1 MITAISNQP
10 TVLIVD
16 DERINRTALAELLKD
31 ECRVVLAKDGASAL
45 QRVAEEPIS
54 LILLDASMPD
64 MDGYEVLRHLKS
76 NEKTAKIGVIFV
88 TGQIEEAP
96 EERGLLLGAV
106 DYIAKPVRPLL
117 VKARVRNQLELARQ
131 REELE
136 RLSLQDALTGI
147 GNRRAFNHAFLR
159 ACGNTVRTGMP
170 LGLAMIDVDY
180 IKRFNDLYGHGAGD
194 DVLCQVANTLSK
206 AAQRPYDMA
215 ARYGGEEFVLML
227 PSGTALQMVLNRLC
241 ASVRALGI
249 PHEKSAVHHQ
259 LTISCGGVVAGVESA
274 KRPEWLLQRCD
285 EILYQAKHAGR
296 NRAIVYDLN

>member
-1 MITAISNQP
+1 MVVADLP

-45 QRVAEEPIS
+45 QRVAEEKIS

-64 MDGYEVLRHLKS
+64 MDGYEVLRRLKS
-76 NEKTAKIGVIFV
+76 SEKTANIGVIFV
-88 TGQIEEAP
+88 TGQIEEAH

-117 VKARVRNQLELARQ
+117 VKARVRNHLELARQ

-136 RLSLQDALTGI
+136 RLSMQDALTGI
-147 GNRRAFNHAFLR
+147 SNRRAFNQAFVR
-159 ACGNTVRTGMP
+159 ACGHTVRTGMP

-180 IKRFNDLYGHGAGD
+180 FKSFNDFYGHGAGD
-194 DVLCQVANTLSK
+194 DVLRRVAQTLVK
-206 AAQRPYDMA
+206 AAQRPYDMI

-227 PSGTALQMVLNRLC
+227 PSGIALQTVLGRLC
-241 ASVRALGI
+241 EAVHALGI
-249 PHEKSAVHHQ
+249 PHEKSEVSAM
-259 LTISCGGVVAGVESA
+259 LTISCGGVVAGYDSA
-274 KRPEWLLQRCD
+274 KRPEWLLERCD
-285 EILYQAKHAGR
+285 EILYQAKNAGR
-296 NRAIVYDLN
+296 NRAIVQDLN

>member
-1 MITAISNQP
+1 MSTVNLP

-16 DERINRTALAELLKD
+16 DERLNRTALAELLKD

-45 QRVAEEPIS
+45 QRVAEEKIS

-64 MDGYEVLRHLKS
+64 MDGYEVLRRLKS
-76 NEKTAKIGVIFV
+76 SEKTANIGVIFV
-88 TGQIEEAP
+88 TGQIEEAH

-117 VKARVRNQLELARQ
+117 VKARVRNHLELARQ

-136 RLSLQDALTGI
+136 RLSMQDALTGI
-147 GNRRAFNHAFLR
+147 SNRRAFNQAFVR

-180 IKRFNDLYGHGAGD
+180 FKRFNDHYGHGAGD
-194 DVLCQVANTLSK
+194 DVLRRVAQTLVK
-206 AAQRPYDMA
+206 AAQRPYDMI

-227 PSGTALQMVLNRLC
+227 PSGIALQTVLDRLC
-241 ASVRALGI
+241 EAVQALGI
-249 PHEKSAVHHQ
+249 PHEQSEVSAL
-259 LTISCGGVVAGVESA
+259 LTISCGGVVAGYDSA
-274 KRPEWLLQRCD
+274 KRPEWLLRRCD
-285 EILYQAKHAGR
+285 EILYQAKNAGR
-296 NRAIVYDLN
+296 NRAIVHDLN

>member
-88 TGQIEEAP
+88 TGQIEEAQ

-159 ACGNTVRTGMP
+159 ACGNTVRTGKP

-180 IKRFNDLYGHGAGD
+180 FKRFNDFYGHGAGD
-194 DVLCQVANTLSK
+194 DVHRRVRRIDRAGAGGLEPARGAAGRQDRTEPAGVIARPQFVRPGVALHRRECCGVAHLGRGDS
-206 AAQRPYDMA
+206 ARGDVRSRAA
-215 ARYGGEEFVLML
+215 ARRVDH
-227 PSGTALQMVLNRLC
+227 PRT
-241 ASVRALGI
+241 
-249 PHEKSAVHHQ
+249 
-259 LTISCGGVVAGVESA
+259 
-274 KRPEWLLQRCD
+274 
-285 EILYQAKHAGR
+285 
-296 NRAIVYDLN
+296 

>member
-1 MITAISNQP
+1 MSPVNLP

-31 ECRVVLAKDGASAL
+31 ECRVVLAKDGVSAL
-45 QRVAEEPIS
+45 QRVAEEPVS

-64 MDGYEVLRHLKS
+64 MDGYEVLRRLKS
-76 NEKTAKIGVIFV
+76 NEKTANIGVIFV
-88 TGQIEEAP
+88 TGQIEEAH

-117 VKARVRNQLELARQ
+117 VKARVRNHLELARQ

-147 GNRRAFNHAFLR
+147 SNRRAFNQAFTR
-159 ACGNTVRTGMP
+159 ACGNTVRNGTP

-180 IKRFNDLYGHGAGD
+180 FKRFNDLYGHGAGD
-194 DVLCQVANTLSK
+194 DVLRRVAQTLGK
-206 AAQRPYDMA
+206 AAQRPYDMI

-227 PSGTALQMVLNRLC
+227 PSSIALQLVLNRLC
-241 ASVRALGI
+241 EAVQALAI
-249 PHEKSAVHHQ
+249 PHEQSEVSPM
-259 LTISCGGVVAGVESA
+259 LTISCGGVVAGHDSA
-274 KRPEWLLQRCD
+274 RRLEQLLERCD
-285 EILYQAKHAGR
+285 EILYQAKNAGR
-296 NRAIVYDLN
+296 NRAIVHDLH